1 MQEQLLVLFFVTL
14 KLHIKPGSTHTLC
27 KHRHQLRLHN
37 DLLLR
42 FGSFHRLSRL
52 DGSSR
57 CSGGFYKLRIV
68 LDESQQNAEFAN
80 KEMKFFQNFH
90 RIFTFQISLMNR
102 HIAHLADVVNGIDE
116 NLIVHIVHKPLIR
129 YHLKNADTVLTG

>member
-1 MQEQLLVLFFVTL
+1 
-14 KLHIKPGSTHTLC
+14 
-27 KHRHQLRLHN
+27 
-37 DLLLR
+37 
-42 FGSFHRLSRL
+42 
-52 DGSSR
+52 
-57 CSGGFYKLRIV
+57 
-68 LDESQQNAEFAN
+68 
-80 KEMKFFQNFH
+80 MKFFQNFH